1 MLKCNRKNI
10 FACLSYITYKNKEWS
25 YETAKHDPG
34 PNVLYFKMA
43 NLASKEYDTEQAC
56 LKKSASLQITNH

>member
-1 MLKCNRKNI
+1 
-10 FACLSYITYKNKEWS
+10 
-25 YETAKHDPG
+25 
-34 PNVLYFKMA
+34 MA